1 MPGSERHLGGV
12 AHRLS
17 PAWGLRALVG
27 GVALFLSVPGRVVR
41 SETRRTTH
49 DRFLPIGALLV
60 GLLMAP
66 SLKAYEPER
75 DAWLE
80 PEQPYAVR
88 KGKPRDPL
96 LFTAITATGNDR
108 EPLVARDREAEL
120 VQAAAHG
127 DRARV
132 EALLAE
138 GVNPNRPSALRW
150 GERALV
156 HAVDRGD
163 VEMVRI
169 LLEAGAHPDL
179 RGNGFTP
186 LGMAA
191 LRGHAR
197 IARLLLRA
205 GADVDLKGA
214 DGNTPLF
221 LAAWLD
227 RAEVVRELLTYRP
240 DFTLPNKGYTEPA
253 PMFDSFLSTQRPHFY
268 RPDERLNRYEGLNA
282 LGIAAMQGS
291 TRSLALMLEAGAD
304 PRLKDRG
311 DLEPLFYAIYRRQR
325 AAAELL
331 LARGADPGPLRVD
344 F

>member
-1 MPGSERHLGGV
+1 MKGASLGWPTG
-12 AHRLS
+12 
-17 PAWGLRALVG
+17 ALV
-27 GVALFLSVPGRVVR
+27 AS
-41 SETRRTTH
+41 
-49 DRFLPIGALLV
+49 
-60 GLLMAP
+60 LLMASP
-66 SLKAYEPER
+66 LHAFEPER
-75 DAWLE
+75 DAWLAPE
-80 PEQPYAVR
+80 PAYQPRA
-88 KGKPRDPL
+88 GKPRDPL
-96 LFTAITATGNDR
+96 LFARITATGNDA
-108 EPLVARDREAEL
+108 EPLIARDRETEL
-120 VQAAAHG
+120 VQAVARG

-169 LLEAGAHPDL
+169 LLDAGAHPDL
-179 RGNGFTP
+179 RGNGLTP

-191 LRGHAR
+191 LRGHGR
-197 IARLLLRA
+197 IARMLLRA

-227 RAEVVRELLTYRP
+227 RTEVVRELLPYRP
-240 DFTLPNKGYTEPA
+240 DFALPNKGYSEPA
-253 PMFDSFLSTQRPHFY
+253 PRFDGFLDTQRPHFY

-282 LGIAAMQGS
+282 LGVAALEGS
-291 TRSLALMLEAGAD
+291 VGALRLMLEAGAD
-304 PRLKDRG
+304 ARLKDRG
-311 DLEPLFYAIYRRQR
+311 GLEPLFYAVYRRHR
-325 AAAELL
+325 AAADLL
-331 LARGADPGPLRVD
+331 LARGADPGHLRVD

>member
-1 MPGSERHLGGV
+1 MKVAAGGW
-12 AHRLS
+12 
-17 PAWGLRALVG
+17 PA
-27 GVALFLSVPGRVVR
+27 
-41 SETRRTTH
+41 
-49 DRFLPIGALLV
+49 GALLA
-60 GLLMAP
+60 GLLLATP
-66 SLKAYEPER
+66 LHAYEPER
-75 DAWLE
+75 DAWLAPE
-80 PEQPYAVR
+80 PAYQPRA
-88 KGKPRDPL
+88 GKPRDPL
-96 LFTAITATGNDR
+96 LFARIAATGNDA
-108 EPLVARDREAEL
+108 EPLAAREREAEL
-120 VQAAAHG
+120 IQAAARG

-179 RGNGFTP
+179 RGNGHTP
-186 LGMAA
+186 LGLAA
-191 LRGHAR
+191 LRGHGR

-227 RAEVVRELLTYRP
+227 RVEVVRELLPYRP

-253 PMFDSFLSTQRPHFY
+253 PRFDNFLDTQRPHFY
-268 RPDERLNRYEGLNA
+268 RPDEQLNRYEGLTA
-282 LGIAAMQGS
+282 LGIAALENSVGA
-291 TRSLALMLEAGAD
+291 LGLMLEAGAD
-304 PRLKDRG
+304 PHLRDRG
-311 DLEPLFYAIYRRQR
+311 GLAPLFYAIYRRHR
-325 AAAELL
+325 AAADLL
-331 LARGADPGPLRVD
+331 LARGADPGHLRVD

>member
-1 MPGSERHLGGV
+1 MPDSDGGQGV
-12 AHRLS
+12 DKA
-17 PAWGLRALVG
+17 AWQPSWEAGHDTAVTGVGKGWPTCALLAG
-27 GVALFLSVPGRVVR
+27 LFLAGPL
-41 SETRRTTH
+41 H
-49 DRFLPIGALLV
+49 
-60 GLLMAP
+60 
-66 SLKAYEPER
+66 AYEPER
-75 DAWLE
+75 DAWLAPE
-80 PEQPYAVR
+80 PAYEPR
-88 KGKPRDPL
+88 TGKPRDPL
-96 LFTAITATGNDR
+96 LFVRINATANDR
-108 EPLVARDREAEL
+108 EPLTARDREAEL
-120 VQAAAHG
+120 IQAAARG

-132 EALLAE
+132 ETQLAE

-186 LGMAA
+186 LGLAA
-191 LRGHAR
+191 LRGHSR
-197 IARLLLRA
+197 IASLLLRA

-227 RAEVVRELLTYRP
+227 RADVVRALLPYRP

-253 PMFDSFLSTQRPHFY
+253 PLFDSFLSTQRPHFY
-268 RPDERLNRYEGLNA
+268 RPDERLNRYEGLTA
-282 LGIAAMQGS
+282 LGVAALENSVGA
-291 TRSLALMLEAGAD
+291 LGLMLEAGAD
-304 PRLKDRG
+304 PHFRDRG
-311 DLEPLFYAIYRRQR
+311 GLDALFYAIYRHNRG
-325 AAAELL
+325 AADLL
-331 LARGADPGPLRVD
+331 LSRGAEPGYLRVD

>member
-1 MPGSERHLGGV
+1 MPGSEREDDMSAAGKGW
-12 AHRLS
+12 
-17 PAWGLRALVG
+17 PA
-27 GVALFLSVPGRVVR
+27 
-41 SETRRTTH
+41 
-49 DRFLPIGALLV
+49 GALLA
-60 GLLMAP
+60 GLLLAGP
-66 SLKAYEPER
+66 VHAYEPER
-75 DAWLE
+75 DAWLAPE
-80 PEQPYAVR
+80 PAQVQR
-88 KGKPRDPL
+88 IGKARDPQ
-96 LFTAITATGNDR
+96 LFARIVATGSDA
-108 EPLVARDREAEL
+108 EPLTARDREAEL
-120 VQAAAHG
+120 IQAAARG

-163 VEMVRI
+163 VELVRI

-179 RGNGFTP
+179 GGNGYTP
-186 LGMAA
+186 LGLAA
-191 LRGHAR
+191 LRGHGR

-227 RAEVVRELLTYRP
+227 RVEVVRELLPYRP

-253 PMFDSFLSTQRPHFY
+253 PLFDGFLSTQRPHFY
-268 RPDERLNRYEGLNA
+268 RPEERLNRYDGLTA
-282 LGIAAMQGS
+282 LGVAALENSVGA
-291 TRSLALMLEAGAD
+291 LGLMLEAGAD
-304 PRLKDRG
+304 PRFRDRG
-311 DLEPLFYAIYRRQR
+311 GLDALFYAIYRRHR

-331 LARGADPGPLRVD
+331 LARGADPGHLRVD